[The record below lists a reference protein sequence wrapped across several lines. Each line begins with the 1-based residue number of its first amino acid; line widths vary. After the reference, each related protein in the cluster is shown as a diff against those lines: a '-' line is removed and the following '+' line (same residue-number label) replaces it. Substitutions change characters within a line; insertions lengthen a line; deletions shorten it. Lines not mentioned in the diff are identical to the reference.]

1 MSEIL
6 FPHTR
11 VEKRRALRLRLAAI
25 ATAMLVL
32 FAGFSLWLGG
42 SYVGLLGGD
51 VVASA
56 RVMTLGD
63 SLGVNS
69 SVKFRGLRVGR
80 VVSLDSTQDADGLY
94 RARVVIDKEF
104 APQIPAAALTR
115 VVPGTLFGAEY
126 VELREVVSPRSAG
139 AGSAAVARGPRG
151 GSVEDG
157 TVLQADTSEQAMR
170 LMDTFS
176 ALYRVIDAVDPAAV
190 DMAVSQLADA
200 LTGRGDDLRRGVRR
214 ISALVDDY
222 SAAEPTFY
230 RDLDLLA
237 RNLDLLADVE
247 PDLAATLRNSLPVAR
262 TIATKAERIDEVLV
276 ASDALSA
283 QISSFLEKE
292 GPTLVRFLDEVRP
305 TYDEFVRGRGP
316 FVAMLRMAPTVLQ
329 NGAAAILENAVQ
341 MAAKFSTRA
350 REPYTSTDCPRYGA
364 LAGRNC

>member
-25 ATAMLVL
+25 ATATLVL

-51 VVASA
+51 VVVSA
-56 RVMTLGD
+56 RVVTLGD

-80 VVSLDSTQDADGLY
+80 VVSLDSTKDADGLY
-94 RARVVIDKEF
+94 RAHAVIDEEF

-126 VELREVVSPRSAG
+126 VELREVAPSGAAG
-139 AGSAAVARGPRG
+139 AAAGGRPRG

-157 TVLQADTSEQAMR
+157 TVLQADTSDQAIR

-200 LTGRGDDLRRGVRR
+200 LAGRGDDLRRGVRR

-262 TIATKAERIDEVLV
+262 TIATKAERVNEVI
-276 ASDALSA
+276 AATDALTA
-283 QISSFLEKE
+283 RISSFLEKE

-316 FVAMLRMAPTVLQ
+316 FVAMLRMGPAVLQ
-329 NGAAAILENAVQ
+329 NGAAAIVENAVQ
-341 MAAKFSTRA
+341 MVAKFSTRA
-350 REPYTSTDCPRYGA
+350 REPYTSQDCPRYGA